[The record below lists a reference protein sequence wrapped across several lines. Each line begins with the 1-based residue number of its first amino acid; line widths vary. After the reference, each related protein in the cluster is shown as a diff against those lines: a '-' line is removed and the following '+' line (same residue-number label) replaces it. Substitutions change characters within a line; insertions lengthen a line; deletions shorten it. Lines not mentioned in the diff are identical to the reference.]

1 MDAFHLIFP
10 MELFKDFNKVFLK
23 KKKKKARNKTRKL
36 FRSQA

>member
-23 KKKKKARNKTRKL
+23 KKKKGPKQTPEKNK
-36 FRSQA
+36 